1 MLWFHKR
8 RIFATLAFCSGYG
21 LFCKKMVNHPSESMR
36 LGVAGSVAMMIMEVA
51 FHVVDTV
58 NIRSKVAE
66 KKVAN

>member
-1 MLWFHKR
+1 
-8 RIFATLAFCSGYG
+8 
-21 LFCKKMVNHPSESMR
+21 MVNHPSESMR